1 MTPHSGPMMGHKT
14 KFASML
20 GEKEFAAL
28 DLKGLASDS
37 RKVKPGYLF
46 AALAGSKTDGAR
58 FVKDAVARGAV
69 AVLGAPTLADEVAA
83 LGVRFIADENP
94 RAGLAHL
101 ASLFFVG
108 QPEIVAAVTGTKGKS
123 SIVAFLR
130 EIWTAL
136 GRPAASL
143 GTVGV
148 IGPKGEMPLSHTTPD
163 PIEIHELLARL
174 KQDGVDHLAI
184 EASSH
189 GLDQNRL
196 DGVTIRASG
205 FTNITRDHMDYHPTF
220 EDYLG
225 AKLRLFTEVVQDGGV
240 AVVNADAEHADRFID
255 AAKARGLKLITVG
268 RKGETIRLDR
278 REDRGGA
285 QALTLHYQQ
294 RIYYVELPQAGEF
307 QALNA
312 LVAAVLAI
320 GLLKENERGDA
331 AKVFAALEHLKG
343 APGRMEK
350 VAFAANGAP
359 VYVDYAH
366 TPDSLE
372 KVLEAL
378 RPHTAGRLH
387 VVFGCGG
394 DRDKGKRPLMGAVA
408 VRLADDVIV
417 TDDNPRTED
426 AATIRREIL
435 AAAPGA
441 REIGD
446 RADAIRKAVAEL
458 KTGDVLVLAGKG
470 HETGQYIKGEVH
482 PFSDREQAIAAA
494 VAVGGR
500 AA

>member
-1 MTPHSGPMMGHKT
+1 MAGMKGFTGLT
-14 KFASML
+14 IT
-20 GEKEFAAL
+20 
-28 DLKGLASDS
+28 GLASDS

-46 AALAGSKTDGAR
+46 AALAGTKTDGAR

-69 AVLGAPTLADEVAA
+69 AVLGAPVLADDVVA
-83 LGVRFIADENP
+83 LGVRFIPDENP
-94 RAGLAHL
+94 RAGLARY
-101 ASLFFVG
+101 ASAFFAS
-108 QPEIVAAVTGTKGKS
+108 QPDIVAAVTGTKGKS

-136 GRPAASL
+136 GKPAASL

-148 IGPKGEMPLSHTTPD
+148 TGPSGTIPLSHTTPD
-163 PIEIHELLARL
+163 PVEIHELLATL
-174 KQDGVDHLAI
+174 KADGVDHLAI

-189 GLDQNRL
+189 GLDQHRL
-196 DGVTIRASG
+196 DGVRIKGCG

-220 EDYLG
+220 EDYLT
-225 AKLRLFTEVVQDGGV
+225 AKLRLFSEVVADGGV
-240 AVVNADAEHADRFID
+240 AVINADADHADRFI
-255 AAKARGLKLITVG
+255 AAAQARGLKLITVG
-268 RKGETIRLDR
+268 RKGETIHLDR

-285 QALTLHYQQ
+285 QALTLHYQGK
-294 RIYYVELPQAGEF
+294 IYYVELPQAGAF
-307 QALNA
+307 QASNA
-312 LVAAVLAI
+312 LVAAGLAI
-320 GLLKENERGDA
+320 GLGEDA

-350 VAFAANGAP
+350 VAFAASGAP

-394 DRDKGKRPLMGAVA
+394 DRDKGKRPLMGAAA
-408 VRLADDVIV
+408 VKLADDVIV

-426 AATIRREIL
+426 AATIRAEIL
-435 AAAPGA
+435 AAAAGA

-446 RADAIRKAVAEL
+446 RAEAIRAAMADL
-458 KTGDVLVLAGKG
+458 KTGDVLIIAGKG
-470 HETGQYIKGEVH
+470 HETGQYLKGEVF

-494 VAVGGR
+494 LALGGR